1 MINNEISLSHVETTS
16 SFTQANLLSIRKIFN
31 DHVESRFFQQSA
43 KYLGSSISHQEIES
57 LMDQKS

>member
-1 MINNEISLSHVETTS
+1 MTSNEISLSHVEKTS

-31 DHVESRFFQQSA
+31 VQVKSRFFQQSA
-43 KYLGSSISHQEIES
+43 KYMGSTLSHQELES